1 MIIKINVIKITIKM
15 LMKMIIMIIK
25 IIITQYITQ
34 NLKCIKLEKKEVF
47 YINIVILSN

>member
-1 MIIKINVIKITIKM
+1 MKNKKKLIYIMIIKINVIKITIKM

-34 NLKCIKLEKKEVF
+34 NLKCIKL
-47 YINIVILSN
+47 

>member
-34 NLKCIKLEKKEVF
+34 NLKCIKLEKKKYF
-47 YINIVILSN
+47 ILIQ